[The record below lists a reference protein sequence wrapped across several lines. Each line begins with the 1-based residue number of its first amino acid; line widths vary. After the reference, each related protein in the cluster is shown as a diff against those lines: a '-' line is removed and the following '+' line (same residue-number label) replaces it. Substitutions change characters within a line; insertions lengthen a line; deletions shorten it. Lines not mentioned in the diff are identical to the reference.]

1 MKLISFLQYSFAILL
16 LTMASSCS
24 KNPVTGK
31 SQAFLMSEESEIALG
46 SSNDPAVVAAF
57 GLYQDDI
64 LQQFIEQRGQQMAS
78 ISHRSNLKFEF
89 KILDSPV
96 VNAFAL
102 PGGYVYFTRGIMAHF
117 NNEAEF
123 AGVLGHEIGHVT
135 GRHGAIQ
142 QRNQI
147 IAQIGLIAGVVL
159 SKEIAQSVDQFQ
171 QSIQLLLLKNGRD
184 HESQSDELGVL
195 YSTKVGYDAHQMA
208 NFFQTIGRLSE
219 GAGQS
224 LPTFLS
230 THPDPYDRFNR
241 VNQLATKAQMGVSDK
256 SSLKIVR
263 DDYLRRI
270 EGLVHG
276 DDPRQG
282 YTEGNRFYHPELK
295 FQFSFPSSWKLNNSP
310 QQVQIFPSSGD
321 AAIIMM
327 LSPGSTLEESATK
340 IIEQYKLTLINK
352 RETTINGFPAI
363 VMESKQ
369 VNEQDNTTAVQLLS
383 YLIRDGDLIYV
394 FHGMSLPAKFSFY
407 RSEFEN
413 TMTSFS
419 RLTDKSKMEVLPDR
433 IRIKTVTQDAT
444 LSSAL
449 LGFGMANSRL
459 EELSILNGM
468 KTTDVV
474 KKGMLIKTIGK

>member
-1 MKLISFLQYSFAILL
+1 MKLINILQYSFAFAVL
-16 LTMASSCS
+16 LTVSSCS

-46 SSNDPAVVAAF
+46 ASNDPAVVAAF
-57 GLYQDDI
+57 GLYNDDK
-64 LQQFIEQRGQQMAS
+64 LQQFINEKGQQMAQV
-78 ISHRSNLKFEF
+78 SHRSNLTFQF

-102 PGGYVYFTRGIMAHF
+102 PGGFVYFTRGIMAHF

-159 SKEIAQSVDQFQ
+159 SKEIAQSVEQFQ
-171 QSIQLLLLKNGRD
+171 QGIQLMLLKNGRD

-195 YSTKVGYDAHQMA
+195 YSTQVGYDAHQMA
-208 NFFQTIGRLSE
+208 NFFQTIGRISE

-241 VNQLATKAQMGVSDK
+241 VHELATKAQSGVSNK

-270 EGLVHG
+270 EGLIYG

-282 YTEGNRFYHPELK
+282 YTEGSNFYHPELK
-295 FQFSFPSSWKLNNSP
+295 FQFSFPSGWKLSNSP
-310 QQVQIFPSSGD
+310 QQVQIFPSSGE

-327 LSPGSTLEESATK
+327 LAPGSTLEESATQ
-340 IIEQYKLTLINK
+340 IVEQYKLTLLSK
-352 RETTINGFPAI
+352 KETQINGFPAL
-363 VMESKQ
+363 VMESTQ
-369 VNEQDNTTAVQLLS
+369 INEQTKAVAVQLVS

-394 FHGMSLPAKFSFY
+394 FHGMSLPAKFEFY
-407 RSEFEN
+407 RSEFDN
-413 TMTSFS
+413 TMRSFS
-419 RLTDKSKMEVLPDR
+419 RLTERSKIEVVPDR
-433 IRIKTVTQDAT
+433 IRIKTVTQDGT

-449 LGFGMANSRL
+449 LRFGMSDSKM

-468 KTTDVV
+468 KSTDPVQ
-474 KKGMLIKTIGK
+474 KGMLIKTIGK